1 MGRGGRHSCGP
12 HREETTLFSTPFSS
26 PAATPTL
33 STTLE
38 PQVTL
43 YIHVHTVYSSSKH
56 VKVRGLLT
64 FNLCEG

>member
-12 HREETTLFSTPFSS
+12 HREETTLFSTPSSS

-38 PQVTL
+38 LQVTVSLL
-43 YIHVHTVYSSSKH
+43 YILYNSRKLVEESFSLVINSE
-56 VKVRGLLT
+56 GL
-64 FNLCEG
+64 